1 MLTTW
6 LDVPLNRPSLLENS
20 VEMVCTPEAVG
31 VQVAATPPVGL
42 VGVDPTTPMPSN
54 KKDALP
60 AVTPVPV

>member
-6 LDVPLNRPSLLENS
+6 RETPLNRPSLLENS

-31 VQVAATPPVGL
+31 VQEAATPPVEL
-42 VGVDPTTPMPSN
+42 VGVDPTTPIPSK